1 MKKEIIIP
9 QQWSDVTLGEFIELS
24 ELDVNSFENHIEYYL
39 RMLVIFGNDDLDD
52 IKEFIQV
59 SDINDIIG
67 QMSFL
72 NTKPTQLDLKS
83 VVIDDVE
90 YNLSDNL
97 NKLTVGEYVSI
108 ESLIEKDKL
117 TTISAIPTILSVI
130 LRPKGEGFNADL
142 VNSRIKLF
150 KEKLNIEQVIKMSI
164 FFFEWRGVI
173 TYNFSALFSGK
184 QQDGEE
190 DVIMDGPAA
199 PEFDNRWK
207 WFSLIER
214 LANGD
219 ITKFEEVYKIT
230 YISALNTLSYW
241 KERDDYQERL
251 RKRQEMMSKHR

>member
-1 MKKEIIIP
+1 M
-9 QQWSDVTLGEFIELS
+9 
-24 ELDVNSFENHIEYYL
+24 
-39 RMLVIFGNDDLDD
+39 
-52 IKEFIQV
+52 
-59 SDINDIIG
+59 
-67 QMSFL
+67 
-72 NTKPTQLDLKS
+72 
-83 VVIDDVE
+83 
-90 YNLSDNL
+90 
-97 NKLTVGEYVSI
+97 
-108 ESLIEKDKL
+108 
-117 TTISAIPTILSVI
+117 
-130 LRPKGEGFNADL
+130 
-142 VNSRIKLF
+142 
-150 KEKLNIEQVIKMSI
+150 
-164 FFFEWRGVI
+164 
-173 TYNFSALFSGK
+173 FSGK